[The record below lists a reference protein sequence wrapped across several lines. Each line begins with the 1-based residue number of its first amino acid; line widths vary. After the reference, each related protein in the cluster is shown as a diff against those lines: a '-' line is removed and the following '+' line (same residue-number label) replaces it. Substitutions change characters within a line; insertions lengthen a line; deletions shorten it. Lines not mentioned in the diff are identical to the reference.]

1 MKQRHRLLGIRP
13 WGALVRTSRL
23 MSMMALAG
31 LVTACGSEAGSEGDG
46 AQNVTRGLLS
56 AAGAE
61 SGSQQQRSR
70 GPIRQLPV
78 EELGYDRGT
87 AGAPIRVMELSD
99 YGCGYCRRFHM
110 ETFPALEE
118 EFIETGIVEWKFL
131 PYVTGMFEN
140 SRTALRAAECTLEQS
155 PEAFERLNDRLWED
169 QAEWKAS
176 GQAAELLRG
185 WALEAGADAAG
196 YDACHDE
203 GRRLDRIAA
212 ADEVARELGV
222 RGTPTFFVV
231 GYGPLQG
238 ALPLETF
245 QQILRSIHLDIQ
257 ARDEGGDR

>member
-1 MKQRHRLLGIRP
+1 MKQTLRLAVDSPSGI
-13 WGALVRTSRL
+13 LIRTSRL
-23 MSMMALAG
+23 WLALVLMG
-31 LVTACGSEAGSEGDG
+31 VFVACGGDASSEGDG
-46 AQNVTRGLLS
+46 AESVTRGLLS
-56 AAGAE
+56 AAGD
-61 SGSQQQRSR
+61 GGQQARSR
-70 GPIRQLPV
+70 GPVRQVPMD
-78 EELGYDRGT
+78 ELGFDRGT
-87 AGAPIRVMELSD
+87 AGAPIRIMEMSD
-99 YGCGYCRRFHM
+99 YGCGYCRRFHT

-118 EFIETGIVEWKFL
+118 EFIDSGVVEWKFL
-131 PYVTGMFEN
+131 PYVTGMFDN

-155 PEAFERLNDRLWED
+155 TEAFERLDERLWSE

-185 WALEAGADAAG
+185 WALEAGADAST

-212 ADEVARELGV
+212 AGEVARELGV

-245 QQILRSIHLDIQ
+245 QQILRSIQADLQ
-257 ARDEGGDR
+257 AREEGANR